1 MRCPFLWF
9 PCMSQATLATLATQN
24 LRAQPRLLLSAPFPF
39 LLTLQ
44 KQNFNFLYGGLTITD
59 QKSEIGSK
67 ACIQVHKEL
76 HQNWPDH
83 DLIGPRKRIN
93 VQYHVGSTAVGPR
106 YNVNTVEGNTRQIQ
120 GRVVVLVRPWT
131 LEPAGQLRKASAD
144 SRHLIQCA
152 ACTQYRHALHM
163 VGW

>member
-44 KQNFNFLYGGLTITD
+44 KQNFNFLYGGLTITY
-59 QKSEIGSK
+59 QKRVKGMHPSAQGTSSEL
-67 ACIQVHKEL
+67 AWP
-76 HQNWPDH
+76 WPDRSKEE
-83 DLIGPRKRIN
+83 DKRSIPCWFARCRSKVQCKYSRRK
-93 VQYHVGSTAVGPR
+93 YKA
-106 YNVNTVEGNTRQIQ
+106 NT

-163 VGW
+163 EGW